1 MSDPVRWLSQVCE
14 VITDPSADA
23 SFPTM
28 IEVQACD
35 FPTGERQHHSPVI
48 TATTAAMRLKALSL
62 KADPIPQP
70 DHKI

>member
-23 SFPTM
+23 FLPTM
-28 IEVQACD
+28 IEVQASESQGD
-35 FPTGERQHHSPVI
+35 RENHSPAR
-48 TATTAAMRLKALSL
+48 TATAAAKRFKALSL